1 MPLLNSACQSHYTT
15 CMTSSTTKRVLAF
28 YWLLLLAPAIVIGVA
43 AYQLLTHEKT
53 RLHDQAQ
60 AAYLDRSQVLA
71 ESIRLTVLSVQ
82 EALSGTLTDLPD
94 ATLEESLNDWRNTN
108 PLIRNVFIWSP
119 VNGLQY
125 PHPSSPSSSEE
136 ARFIQRYD
144 ALFSGRL
151 AWADKAGEEAAV
163 SATPG
168 SPLAGTSRFDLVR
181 EVQSLKAGARKL
193 ADLAKKPPAEKNLGS
208 SAAQLAADSCGWR
221 PWFMENRL
229 YMIGW
234 SRKAADNTIFGVE
247 LEMMTLLSRLVANF
261 PETAPPGLIYT
272 LNDGSGRIQHQSSGP
287 ALADGAKPRFTVS
300 LAPQLPHWEI
310 GVHVVD
316 DTPAEHAARNF
327 LLFAGLLLAILIV
340 AMLAGGGLL
349 TRQAVQQARDARRK
363 TTFVSNVS
371 HELKTPLTSIRM
383 YAELLLTGRVQ
394 DEEKKEKYLE
404 VIVDESQRLARLVN
418 NVLDFSRLEQGRKK
432 YYLETIDLAE
442 LVNHFF
448 ETQRLRLEKEGL
460 TVQKSIPAKECPV
473 TADRDSLEQ
482 VLLNLVDN
490 AVKYAADGK
499 EIRFDLDRSGDC
511 CRLRIM
517 DRGSGVPSAHR
528 RKIFEKFHRVDDSLT
543 TRQPGT
549 GLGLSISRKILQD
562 LGGDLV
568 YEDRQG
574 GGSCFEVTLPRKAG
588 KKTN

>member
-1 MPLLNSACQSHYTT
+1 
-15 CMTSSTTKRVLAF
+15 MTPTITKRVLAF
-28 YWLLLLAPAIVIGVA
+28 YWLLLLVPAIVISVA
-43 AYQLLTHEKT
+43 AYQLLAHEKT

-60 AAYLDRSQVLA
+60 AANLERARLLA

-82 EALSGTLTDLPD
+82 DAVAGTLADLPVT
-94 ATLEESLNDWRNTN
+94 TLEESLTNWRNTN
-108 PLIRNVFIWSP
+108 PLIRNVFVWSSAT
-119 VNGLQY
+119 GLQY

-136 ARFIQRYD
+136 KRFIQRYD

-151 AWADKAGEEAAV
+151 AWPDKVREEATV
-163 SATPG
+163 SVKPG
-168 SPLAGTSRFDLVR
+168 SPPAGTSRYDLVR

-193 ADLAKKPPAEKNLGS
+193 TDLAQKPPVEESLGS
-208 SAAQLAADSCGWR
+208 SAAQPADDSCGWR

-229 YMIGW
+229 YMISWCRETAG
-234 SRKAADNTIFGVE
+234 NTFFGVE
-247 LEMMTLLSRLVANF
+247 LEMMTLLSRLVATF
-261 PETAPPGLIYT
+261 PETAPHGLIYT
-272 LNDGSGRIQHQSSGP
+272 LNDGSGRVLHQSSGP
-287 ALADGAKPRFTVS
+287 ALADNTKPRFTVS

-310 GVHVVD
+310 GVYGVD
-316 DTPAEHAARNF
+316 DAPVEHATRNF
-327 LLFAGLLLAILIV
+327 MLFADLLLAILIV

-349 TRQAVQQARDARRK
+349 TWQAVQHARDARRK

-394 DEEKKEKYLE
+394 DEEKQEKYLE
-404 VIVDESQRLARLVN
+404 VIVDESQRLTRLVN
-418 NVLDFSRLEQGRKK
+418 NVLDFSRLEQDRKK
-432 YYLETIDLAE
+432 YHLEPIDLPDM
-442 LVNHFF
+442 VNRFI

-460 TVQKSIPAKECPV
+460 IVGENIQVKGYPV
-473 TADRDSLEQ
+473 TADRDALEQ

-490 AVKYAADGK
+490 VLKYAADGK
-499 EIRFDLDRSGDC
+499 EICFDLERSDNC

-517 DRGSGVPSAHR
+517 DRGSGVPSSHR
-528 RKIFEKFHRVDDSLT
+528 KKIFEKFHRVDDSLT

-568 YEDRQG
+568 YKDRQG
-574 GGSCFEVTLPRKAG
+574 GGSCFEMTLPC
-588 KKTN
+588 KTGNPTI